1 AVRERQREE
10 QLFHGD
16 ETRWNVCANMAGKV
30 GHRWY
35 LWVTRSAS
43 VVFFHIAP
51 SRGAAVPTD
60 HFAKLHTDL
69 VQAVLVCDRYRA
81 YTSLAQDHDDMVLA
95 YGWAQVR
102 RDVLKAARSWPAL

>member
-1 AVRERQREE
+1 MGEK
-10 QLFHGD
+10 LFHGD
-16 ETRWNVCANMAGKV
+16 ETRWNVFAAMAGKV

-51 SRGAAVPTD
+51 SRGAAVPKD

-69 VQAVLVCDRYRA
+69 VQAVLGLRPVQRLQIPR
-81 YTSLAQDHDDMVLA
+81 QE
-95 YGWAQVR
+95 
-102 RDVLKAARSWPAL
+102 P